1 MDSLKP
7 PRAWS
12 ESTARELLSDSPL
25 PPQAAVTVE
34 AVEDLDGGNAAH
46 VDPLFFGALHEGM
59 MHHAVRDPH
68 ACVYCGRQYQQEMR
82 SKAVQTFLVVPPGKK
97 EPAQRPPLCSSG
109 GPT

>member
-1 MDSLKP
+1 MDSLKQP
-7 PRAWS
+7 GAWS
-12 ESTARELLSDSPL
+12 ESTARELGLDSPL

-46 VDPLFFGALHEGM
+46 VDPLFSGALQKALHECM
-59 MHHAVRDPH
+59 MHDAVRDPH

-82 SKAVQTFLVVPPGKK
+82 SIAVLEVPPGKK
-97 EPAQRPPLCSSG
+97 VRAQRPPLC